1 MSEPSHNSSN
11 FLEDL
16 QNDLDEIYN
25 ANSHSNGSV
34 DTLDSVTNAVPAYG
48 PRPAGPT
55 RLGHPHAI
63 PPVHISSRL
72 SSLQLS
78 DEPKVV
84 QSEPHTPN
92 SSSSFDF
99 TPRGAQ
105 TNSSL
110 NVLLDTPSTE
120 AQFRDIVDPDTPNIN
135 SGATAGDD
143 KGDDWAEKG
152 AAVKTVQ
159 SGNSVRVIK
168 RTVQDFEFGE
178 HIGEGS
184 YSQVVLARDKHSNKQ
199 YAVKVLDKRH
209 IIKEKKVKY
218 VNIEKHA
225 LNRLSNQMGIISLY
239 FTFQDK
245 ARLYFVLDYASNG
258 ELLTLIK
265 KYNTLNEE
273 CVRHFGA
280 QILSA
285 IKYMH
290 DNGVIHRDIKPENIL
305 LDDQLRIQITDFGTA
320 RLLEKKN
327 DESEEYPLDV
337 RAKSFVGT
345 AEYVS
350 PELLENKYC
359 GKPGDI
365 WAFGCIIYQMVAGK
379 PPFKATNEYL
389 TFQKITKLQYAFSA
403 GFPMVLRDL
412 IKQILVLQ
420 PSRRA
425 TIPTIQKHYFFESV
439 NFDDPDAIW
448 QAPVPELG
456 PYKMSAKSMT
466 AIPVI
471 SKSSSQ
477 PHISKRQPSYTQ
489 KRVASDNPAAPKPGA
504 DSTRVNAASVAA
516 FVYGKKDANSDDESG
531 ETSEVAER
539 PRSSKPVNGKSR
551 QIRQAPAPD
560 YIPGTNILRPQI
572 KTRQSFSRSST
583 ASRKSSKSVKQPSK
597 SNVMEVTKLSAA
609 EVAWNAYLNHPD
621 ERILRIGPVICG
633 KHATEVYER
642 KHRGSLHDSPLGMS
656 SRQRGSSLL
665 SQVVN
670 SGVGLR
676 GGPHSSVAVEDPTDT
691 VDESEAIITYYEI
704 EETSSSK
711 GSDNSGKNSGAPEKT
726 GKSLFKKFLSH
737 GDKSDST
744 ESSSEPVR
752 HHPLEKARTCTLLV
766 TTHGRALIFLRND
779 ADANYKLICE
789 IKLYY
794 PFIRFKELISSGASK
809 LQKLIPSTG
818 TFVIMSTRT
827 SFVCEV
833 EHFEVGQWTE
843 ALAKSKI
850 NQLERQKSSSDRSSA
865 SGSMNGR
872 RTPQESPTLM
882 DAPVFATEKGR
893 QSSSPAPPV
902 PSDRAPPP
910 PSDAAPPPPPPSRR
924 SGEGEHKKE
933 SFMAAK
939 LRTKSTKRKPPP
951 VSVSSNG
958 LDMSTGLSSPLA
970 NSESGMLH
978 AAQLAVSHSTQ
989 SPPTDNRRSSFSK
1002 ENGSKSYIRVKPPQG
1017 QKPVG
1022 QSGSKMLARSTRK
1035 K

>member
-1 MSEPSHNSSN
+1 
-11 FLEDL
+11 
-16 QNDLDEIYN
+16 
-25 ANSHSNGSV
+25 
-34 DTLDSVTNAVPAYG
+34 
-48 PRPAGPT
+48 
-55 RLGHPHAI
+55 
-63 PPVHISSRL
+63 
-72 SSLQLS
+72 
-78 DEPKVV
+78 
-84 QSEPHTPN
+84 
-92 SSSSFDF
+92 
-99 TPRGAQ
+99 
-105 TNSSL
+105 
-110 NVLLDTPSTE
+110 LDTPSTE

-403 GFPMVLRDL
+403 GFPMVLRGL

-583 ASRKSSKSVKQPSK
+583 ASRKSSKLVKQPSK

-818 TFVIMSTRT
+818 TFVIMSTHT

-850 NQLERQKSSSDRSSA
+850 NQLERQKSSLDRSLA
-865 SGSMNGR
+865 LGLMNGR

-1022 QSGSKMLARSTRK
+1022 QLGSKMLARSTRK

>member
-583 ASRKSSKSVKQPSK
+583 ASRKSSKLVKQPSK

-818 TFVIMSTRT
+818 TFVIMSTHT

-850 NQLERQKSSSDRSSA
+850 NQLERQKSSLDRSLA
-865 SGSMNGR
+865 LGLMNGR

-1022 QSGSKMLARSTRK
+1022 QLGSKMLARSTRK